1 MITDPKALDLWRK
14 SESDTRD
21 AVNLFLSDAEP
32 FKILQKLR
40 SATAAMQ
47 EFERRAAGV
56 KPQNEGE

>member
-1 MITDPKALDLWRK
+1 MITDPKSFDLWRK

-21 AVNLFLSDAEP
+21 AVNLFLADAEP

-56 KPQNEGE
+56 RVQQDVK

>member
-1 MITDPKALDLWRK
+1 MTTPDPQTLWRK

-21 AVNLFLSDAEP
+21 AVNLFLVDAEP

-56 KPQNEGE
+56 KPQNEGR